1 MGKVI
6 NLIKYDNI
14 VTGEGHYN
22 AIHDKYLYGV
32 DYYDRTT
39 EQLKIKI
46 TAENML

>member
-1 MGKVI
+1 MGKVRKR
-6 NLIKYDNI
+6 IKYNDI
-14 VTGEGHYN
+14 ITGEGYYN